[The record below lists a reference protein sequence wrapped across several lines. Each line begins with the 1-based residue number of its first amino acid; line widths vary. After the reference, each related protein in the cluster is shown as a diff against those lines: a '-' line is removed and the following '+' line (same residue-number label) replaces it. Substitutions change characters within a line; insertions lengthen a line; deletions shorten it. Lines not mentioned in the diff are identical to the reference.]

1 MNPLTKKEIDL
12 TSGGN
17 AAGGNSAG
25 DRFNGCM
32 RDNIND
38 RMKAGAIAGLEAGF
52 AAGAATGNPV
62 AAGLLGIS
70 GAGAVG
76 GAATAVGYCALE
88 TGAKSASKS
97 SRVICTHF
105 MRKGLMDPALWR
117 ADIAFTRQHLP
128 AAMVRGYHL
137 WAIPYVRLMRRSPWA
152 EKLMLPLALWRAEEI
167 AFRMGLRE
175 KGNWKGKLL
184 RWTGEPVCWLIGKV
198 TPEQDWESLWREN
211 SAAV

>member
-1 MNPLTKKEIDL
+1 MAIGAASGAAFGMGYGAA
-12 TSGGN
+12 SGGG
-17 AAGGNSAG
+17 AGG
-25 DRFNGCM
+25 
-32 RDNIND
+32 
-38 RMKAGAIAGLEAGF
+38 
-52 AAGAATGNPV
+52 
-62 AAGLLGIS
+62 
-70 GAGAVG
+70 
-76 GAATAVGYCALE
+76 
-88 TGAKSASKS
+88 
-97 SRVICTHF
+97 RVICTHF
-105 MRKGLMDPALWR
+105 MRKGLMDQALWR

-211 SAAV
+211 STAV

>member
-1 MNPLTKKEIDL
+1 MEILNEIAQLDI
-12 TSGGN
+12 SGGN
-17 AAGGNSAG
+17 ERKDDCSKKAEVKGEVKS
-25 DRFNGCM
+25 
-32 RDNIND
+32 DN
-38 RMKAGAIAGLEAGF
+38 
-52 AAGAATGNPV
+52 TGKP
-62 AAGLLGIS
+62 
-70 GAGAVG
+70 
-76 GAATAVGYCALE
+76 
-88 TGAKSASKS
+88 SASLSFSISWDCPAPSTDASAPAASAPKSETPGKSS

-105 MRKGLMDPALWR
+105 MRKGMIDPALWR

>member
-1 MNPLTKKEIDL
+1 MSSTFHRISGVALLDDQDL
-12 TSGGN
+12 DIVNGGGN
-17 AAGGNSAG
+17 VGEALNHGAMGAAVGGALGAPFG
-25 DRFNGCM
+25 DKGM
-32 RDNIND
+32 AI
-38 RMKAGAIAGLEAGF
+38 GA
-52 AAGAATGNPV
+52 AAGAAFGM
-62 AAGLLGIS
+62 GY
-70 GAGAVG
+70 GAGKG
-76 GAATAVGYCALE
+76 GGK
-88 TGAKSASKS
+88 GD
-97 SRVICTHF
+97 RVICTHF
-105 MRKGLMDPALWR
+105 MRKGLMDQALWR

-167 AFRMGLRE
+167 AFHMGLRE

>member
-1 MNPLTKKEIDL
+1 MKEIDNFNNVC
-12 TSGGN
+12 GGN
-17 AAGGNSAG
+17 QAGGNSNG
-25 DRFNGCM
+25 DKSSSGNSPSNSDSKGWACFNDIKNGAA
-32 RDNIND
+32 
-38 RMKAGAIAGLEAGF
+38 AGAITTGVGMAYVGGPGGATVGIAVGALGGAA
-52 AAGAATGNPV
+52 AAGAT
-62 AAGLLGIS
+62 S
-70 GAGAVG
+70 DK
-76 GAATAVGYCALE
+76 C
-88 TGAKSASKS
+88 
-97 SRVICTHF
+97 RVICTHF
-105 MRKGLMDPALWR
+105 MRKGLMDQALWR

-137 WAIPYVRLMRRSPWA
+137 WAIPYVRLMRRSPWT

>member
-1 MNPLTKKEIDL
+1 MDLMQESDQHRINGASKNGSDKEVGSSPCGCGMDRPDPYGG
-12 TSGGN
+12 TSKN
-17 AAGGNSAG
+17 
-25 DRFNGCM
+25 
-32 RDNIND
+32 
-38 RMKAGAIAGLEAGF
+38 
-52 AAGAATGNPV
+52 
-62 AAGLLGIS
+62 
-70 GAGAVG
+70 
-76 GAATAVGYCALE
+76 
-88 TGAKSASKS
+88 GAKGD
-97 SRVICTHF
+97 RVICTHF
-105 MRKGLMDPALWR
+105 MRKGMMDPALWR

>member
-1 MNPLTKKEIDL
+1 M
-12 TSGGN
+12 
-17 AAGGNSAG
+17 
-25 DRFNGCM
+25 
-32 RDNIND
+32 
-38 RMKAGAIAGLEAGF
+38 
-52 AAGAATGNPV
+52 
-62 AAGLLGIS
+62 
-70 GAGAVG
+70 
-76 GAATAVGYCALE
+76 
-88 TGAKSASKS
+88 
-97 SRVICTHF
+97 
-105 MRKGLMDPALWR
+105 MDPALWR
-117 ADIAFTRQHLP
+117 ADIAFSRQHLP

-137 WAIPYVRLMRRSPWA
+137 WAIPYVRLMRRSQWA

>member
-1 MNPLTKKEIDL
+1 MKAINEEQKELTHGGGG
-12 TSGGN
+12 SGWGGA
-17 AAGGNSAG
+17 AAGGITGGLAG
-25 DRFNGCM
+25 YAATGG
-32 RDNIND
+32 
-38 RMKAGAIAGLEAGF
+38 KL
-52 AAGAATGNPV
+52 AGAACGAALGALGANGGTQATVGA
-62 AAGLLGIS
+62 AAGVACNNQSS
-70 GAGAVG
+70 GG
-76 GAATAVGYCALE
+76 GG
-88 TGAKSASKS
+88 KSND
-97 SRVICTHF
+97 RVICTHF
-105 MRKGLMDPALWR
+105 MRKGLMDLALWR
-117 ADIAFTRQHLP
+117 ADITFTRQHLP

-198 TPEQDWESLWREN
+198 TPEQDWESLWRDN

>member
-1 MNPLTKKEIDL
+1 MAIGAASGAAFGMGYGAA
-12 TSGGN
+12 SGG
-17 AAGGNSAG
+17 GGG
-25 DRFNGCM
+25 
-32 RDNIND
+32 
-38 RMKAGAIAGLEAGF
+38 
-52 AAGAATGNPV
+52 
-62 AAGLLGIS
+62 
-70 GAGAVG
+70 
-76 GAATAVGYCALE
+76 
-88 TGAKSASKS
+88 
-97 SRVICTHF
+97 RVICTHF

-184 RWTGEPVCWLIGKV
+184 RWAGEPVCWLIGKV
-198 TPEQDWESLWREN
+198 TPEQDWESLWHEN

>member
-1 MNPLTKKEIDL
+1 MKDINFNETEMATGGGQENGNWGERACKDLSDKARDACADSSACSALIGPERAQKTTYDECMKSFNKTKTASAIEN
-12 TSGGN
+12 SGGN
-17 AAGGNSAG
+17 ES
-25 DRFNGCM
+25 
-32 RDNIND
+32 
-38 RMKAGAIAGLEAGF
+38 
-52 AAGAATGNPV
+52 
-62 AAGLLGIS
+62 S
-70 GAGAVG
+70 G
-76 GAATAVGYCALE
+76 
-88 TGAKSASKS
+88 
-97 SRVICTHF
+97 RVICTHF
-105 MRKGLMDPALWR
+105 MRKGLMDQALWR